1 MKPEQSEFIKH
12 DSGIISLIINT
23 PKRWM
28 DYWVCIDF
36 KRDENDKPING
47 EYVVAVYLRDPDKEF
62 STRELFVEVGIDFD
76 YRKYHQLEQ
85 QEKDQLVIY
94 FIPMEMLLWNDITD
108 YTGYLHKA
116 KAKSLAFLYLLFT
129 FSICLF

>member
-47 EYVVAVYLRDPDKEF
+47 EYVAAVYLRDPDKEF

-76 YRKYHQLEQ
+76 YRKYHQLEE

-94 FIPMEMLLWNDITD
+94 FIPMEMLL
-108 YTGYLHKA
+108 
-116 KAKSLAFLYLLFT
+116 
-129 FSICLF
+129 